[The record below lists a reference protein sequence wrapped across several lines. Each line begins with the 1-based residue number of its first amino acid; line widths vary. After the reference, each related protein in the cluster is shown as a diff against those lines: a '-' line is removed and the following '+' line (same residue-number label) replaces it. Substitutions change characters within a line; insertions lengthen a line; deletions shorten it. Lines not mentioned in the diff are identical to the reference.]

1 MSLFSCPAKHRE
13 GNFTCLMPKCNF
25 ILQVCVFPRI
35 RPLSKER
42 YPGSITTPCPGY
54 PPTTRTRVRQRWHWC
69 ILPVKA
75 PMSPQHAELHLLLLH
90 PSPAFHGWFVSHAG
104 LVITACAN
112 LQSAWL
118 IFYPLTCLSLSKQ
131 MQGLQRSRE
140 DWRCLC
146 ILLSFAFTSERL
158 ALKGRNN
165 FAVMEESGY
174 AFVGERIQA
183 PSQTPCW
190 RFLKFTA
197 VSSSLACQE
206 NDPFSRPFCFFGS

>member
-35 RPLSKER
+35 TPLSKER

-75 PMSPQHAELHLLLLH
+75 PMSPQHAELHSLLLH

-118 IFYPLTCLSLSKQ
+118 IFYPLTCLTLQTNAGVAKIKGRLKVPVYTLEFCIYLGEVSLKREEQFCCHGGKWICFCGWENSSTESNTLLTVPKIHCSKQ
-131 MQGLQRSRE
+131 
-140 DWRCLC
+140 
-146 ILLSFAFTSERL
+146 
-158 ALKGRNN
+158 
-165 FAVMEESGY
+165 
-174 AFVGERIQA
+174 
-183 PSQTPCW
+183 
-190 RFLKFTA
+190 
-197 VSSSLACQE
+197 
-206 NDPFSRPFCFFGS
+206 